1 MNFKYKYLKY
11 KKKYLELRKKEKMLI
26 GGEDDNVKELKKTL
40 KIRIIEKFKLY
51 KFEYNDKDINEEI
64 DNQYDIFE
72 QKNEYYRKN
81 FDPQARYRPN
91 YVIFD
96 MEEKKLYLFDKII
109 INYDY
114 NYIENLKKVINNIEN
129 VKIGLSKLQLST
141 EEDKKLI
148 IKDNYMTLFYIFKMI
163 DLKDSYKDIL
173 SLVIKNVNF
182 FIDSKIELNLKNIEG
197 LNGGGFFSSIKKSF
211 EDRKKKAEDNNK
223 LKSLKKELYHDKDIR
238 YPERE
243 ILIKINDLDKF
254 EKQYN
259 ILKQIYNEK
268 NEQDKIILEIENNTI
283 KRFINYIDKDTK
295 LFENLSLKE
304 NAKAKLTEPW
314 DGLRDYIL
322 KKSNYEYIGNDTYVR
337 EILEQAKKGYLRD
350 KFISEYTSMLEK
362 TIEMIKNND
371 EKDYIL
377 VNILKFND
385 NDIEKYY
392 LDILIFLYKSYKE
405 TIFLR
410 FEENYKR
417 IGEVLVI
424 LKRMVNKD

>member
-1 MNFKYKYLKY
+1 MDFKYKYLKY
-11 KKKYLELRKKEKMLI
+11 KKKYFELKKLEKMLI
-26 GGEDDNVKELKKTL
+26 GGEDYNVKELKENLKTM
-40 KIRIIEKFKLY
+40 IIKKFNLY
-51 KFEYNDKDINEEI
+51 KFKYNVEDIEKKIDKE
-64 DNQYDIFE
+64 YDIFE
-72 QKNEYYRKN
+72 QKNEHYKEI
-81 FDPQARYRPN
+81 FDPQARHRPD
-91 YVIFD
+91 YVIFE
-96 MEEKKLYLFDKII
+96 MKEIILYLFDIII

-114 NYIENLKKVINNIEN
+114 NYIENLKKEINNIEN

-173 SLVIKNVNF
+173 SLVIKNVNI

-197 LNGGGFFSSIKKSF
+197 LNGGSFFSNIKKSY
-211 EDRKKKAEDNNK
+211 EDRKK

-238 YPERE
+238 YRDQEFLR
-243 ILIKINDLDKF
+243 KINDLNEF
-254 EKQYN
+254 EKRYN
-259 ILKQIYNEK
+259 ILKQKYNEK
-268 NEQDKIILEIENNTI
+268 KEQDKRILEIENNI
-283 KRFINYIDKDTK
+283 IERFINYIDKDNE

-304 NAKAKLTEPW
+304 NVKEKLKEPW

-322 KKSNYEYIGNDTYVR
+322 KKSNYGDIGNDKYVKK
-337 EILEQAKKGYLRD
+337 ILEQAKNGYLRE
-350 KFISEYTSMLEK
+350 KFISENTSMLEK
-362 TIEMIKNND
+362 TIEMIKNNKY
-371 EKDYIL
+371 KDHIL

-392 LDILIFLYKSYKE
+392 LDILIFLYESYKE
-405 TIFLR
+405 KIFLR

-424 LKRMVNKD
+424 LKKMVNKVKQ